1 MTFEQLEYFLAAAR
15 AETFFDAAESLHITQ
30 SALSKQIM
38 KLEKELNV
46 RLFDR
51 SRRSAVLTDA
61 GREFLKEAGD
71 LFHRY
76 LAMRKRMQAF
86 EDVSERTLRIG
97 TLPFLSQYGLTGLF
111 KDFSAAH
118 PEIRLL
124 LEEVEEIDLLSG
136 FSSGRYDLII
146 ARSHMCDESHF
157 RFLLLDEDRLAAM
170 LPAGHPLAWRKSVSL
185 SDLAGEPFLLMH
197 PYTSLY
203 QLCMKLFHDAGITPH
218 VLRTAR
224 LESIISAVALGEGV
238 SLFAEKNF
246 NLFRHESVVS
256 VPIVPSPTLSVGVI
270 YRDGAVS
277 AEGERFLES
286 LKQRVDRTLSC

>member
-76 LAMRKRMQAF
+76 RAMRKRMQAF

-224 LESIISAVALGEGV
+224 LESIISAGALGEGV

-270 YRDGAVS
+270 YKDGEVS

>member
-76 LAMRKRMQAF
+76 RAMRKRMQAF
-86 EDVSERTLRIG
+86 EDVPERTLRIG

-270 YRDGAVS
+270 YKDGEIS

-286 LKQRVDRTLSC
+286 LKKD

>member
-15 AETFFDAAESLHITQ
+15 AETFFDAAETLHITQ

-76 LAMRKRMQAF
+76 RAMRKRMQTF

-270 YRDGAVS
+270 YKDGEVS
-277 AEGERFLES
+277 AEGVRFLES
-286 LKQRVDRTLSC
+286 LKERVDRTLFC

>member
-76 LAMRKRMQAF
+76 RAMRKRMQAF

-111 KDFSAAH
+111 KDFSVAH

-270 YRDGAVS
+270 YKDGEVS

-286 LKQRVDRTLSC
+286 LKKD

>member
-76 LAMRKRMQAF
+76 RAMRKRMQAF

-270 YRDGAVS
+270 YKDGEVS

-286 LKQRVDRTLSC
+286 LKKD

>member
-61 GREFLKEAGD
+61 GMEFLKEAGD

-76 LAMRKRMQAF
+76 RAMRKRMQAF
-86 EDVSERTLRIG
+86 EDVPERALRIG

-170 LPAGHPLAWRKSVSL
+170 LPAGHPLAGRKSVSL

-270 YRDGAVS
+270 YRDGEVS

>member
-30 SALSKQIM
+30 SALSKHIM

-76 LAMRKRMQAF
+76 RAMRKRMQAF

-136 FSSGRYDLII
+136 FSSGRYDLITWVPLSEQRRK
-146 ARSHMCDESHF
+146 ARGYDQ
-157 RFLLLDEDRLAAM
+157 AM
-170 LPAGHPLAWRKSVSL
+170 LLAEAAALELGDVAAET
-185 SDLAGEPFLLMH
+185 LAKVRDTSAQSGLGKDDSARRANVLGAYRPTDPELIDGQRILLMDDVV
-197 PYTSLY
+197 TTGSALSE
-203 QLCMKLFHDAGITPH
+203 CART
-218 VLRTAR
+218 LRTAG
-224 LESIISAVALGEGV
+224 AAD
-238 SLFAEKNF
+238 
-246 NLFRHESVVS
+246 VVC
-256 VPIVPSPTLSVGVI
+256 VTLA
-270 YRDGAVS
+270 RA
-277 AEGERFLES
+277 R
-286 LKQRVDRTLSC
+286 K

>member
-30 SALSKQIM
+30 SSLSKQIM

-76 LAMRKRMQAF
+76 RAMRKRMQAF

-218 VLRTAR
+218 VLRTAPM
-224 LESIISAVALGEGV
+224 G
-238 SLFAEKNF
+238 N
-246 NLFRHESVVS
+246 
-256 VPIVPSPTLSVGVI
+256 
-270 YRDGAVS
+270 
-277 AEGERFLES
+277 
-286 LKQRVDRTLSC
+286 

>member
-76 LAMRKRMQAF
+76 RAMRKRMQAF
-86 EDVSERTLRIG
+86 EDVSERALRIG

-124 LEEVEEIDLLSG
+124 LEEVEEVDLLSG

-170 LPAGHPLAWRKSVSL
+170 LPAGHPLAGRKSVSL
-185 SDLAGEPFLLMH
+185 GDLAGEPFLLMH

-224 LESIISAVALGEGV
+224 LESIISAVALGEGI

-270 YRDGAVS
+270 YKDGEVS

>member
-30 SALSKQIM
+30 SSLSKQIM

-76 LAMRKRMQAF
+76 RAMRKRMQAF

-256 VPIVPSPTLSVGVI
+256 GPIVPSPTLSVGVI
-270 YRDGAVS
+270 YKDGEVS

-286 LKQRVDRTLSC
+286 LKKD

>member
-30 SALSKQIM
+30 SSLSKQIM

-76 LAMRKRMQAF
+76 RAMRKRMQAF

-97 TLPFLSQYGLTGLF
+97 TLPFLSQYGLTGLC

-270 YRDGAVS
+270 YKDGEVS

-286 LKQRVDRTLSC
+286 LKKD

>member
-30 SALSKQIM
+30 SSLSKQIM

-76 LAMRKRMQAF
+76 RAMRKRMQAF

-270 YRDGAVS
+270 YKDGEVS

-286 LKQRVDRTLSC
+286 LKKD

>member
-76 LAMRKRMQAF
+76 RAMRKRMQAF
-86 EDVSERTLRIG
+86 EDVPERTLRIG

-146 ARSHMCDESHF
+146 ARSHMCDESRF

-170 LPAGHPLAWRKSVSL
+170 LPAGHPLAGQKSVSL

-270 YRDGAVS
+270 YKDGEVS

-286 LKQRVDRTLSC
+286 LKKD

>member
-30 SALSKQIM
+30 SSLSKQIM

-76 LAMRKRMQAF
+76 RAMRKRMQAF

-270 YRDGAVS
+270 YKDGEVS

>member
-76 LAMRKRMQAF
+76 RAMRKRMQAF

-197 PYTSLY
+197 PYTSLH

-270 YRDGAVS
+270 YKDGEVS

-286 LKQRVDRTLSC
+286 LKKD

>member
-30 SALSKQIM
+30 SSLSKQIM

-76 LAMRKRMQAF
+76 RAMRKRMQAF

-286 LKQRVDRTLSC
+286 LKQGVDRTFSC

>member
-30 SALSKQIM
+30 SSLSKQIM

-76 LAMRKRMQAF
+76 RAMRKRMQAF

-256 VPIVPSPTLSVGVI
+256 VPIVPSPTLSVGGI
-270 YRDGAVS
+270 YKDGEVS

-286 LKQRVDRTLSC
+286 LKKD

>member
-76 LAMRKRMQAF
+76 RAMRKRMQAF

-111 KDFSAAH
+111 NDFSAAH

-270 YRDGAVS
+270 YKDGEVS

-286 LKQRVDRTLSC
+286 LKKD

>member
-76 LAMRKRMQAF
+76 RAMRKRMQAF

-97 TLPFLSQYGLTGLF
+97 TLPFLSQYGPTGLF

-270 YRDGAVS
+270 YKDGEVS

>member
-76 LAMRKRMQAF
+76 RAMRKRMQAF

-270 YRDGAVS
+270 YKAGEVS

-286 LKQRVDRTLSC
+286 LKKD

>member
-1 MTFEQLEYFLAAAR
+1 MTFEQWEYVLAAAR

-30 SALSKQIM
+30 SSLSKQIM

-76 LAMRKRMQAF
+76 RAMRKRMQAF

-270 YRDGAVS
+270 YKDGEVS

-286 LKQRVDRTLSC
+286 LKKD

>member
-76 LAMRKRMQAF
+76 RAMRKRMQAF

>member
-15 AETFFDAAESLHITQ
+15 AETFFDAAETLHITQ
-30 SALSKQIM
+30 SSLSKQIM

-76 LAMRKRMQAF
+76 RAMRKRMQAF

-270 YRDGAVS
+270 YKDGEVS

-286 LKQRVDRTLSC
+286 LKKD

>member
-1 MTFEQLEYFLAAAR
+1 MTFEQLECLLAAAR

-30 SALSKQIM
+30 SSLSKQIM

-76 LAMRKRMQAF
+76 RAMRKRMQAF

-270 YRDGAVS
+270 YKDGEVS

-286 LKQRVDRTLSC
+286 LKKD

>member
-30 SALSKQIM
+30 SSLSKQIM

-76 LAMRKRMQAF
+76 RAMRKRMQAF

-270 YRDGAVS
+270 YKDGEDP
-277 AEGERFLES
+277 AEGERNLES
-286 LKQRVDRTLSC
+286 LKKD

>member
-76 LAMRKRMQAF
+76 RAMRKRMQAF

-170 LPAGHPLAWRKSVSL
+170 LPAGHPLAWRISVSL

-270 YRDGAVS
+270 YKDGEVS

-286 LKQRVDRTLSC
+286 LKKD

>member
-76 LAMRKRMQAF
+76 RAMRKRMQAF

-270 YRDGAVS
+270 YTDGEVS

-286 LKQRVDRTLSC
+286 LKKD